1 MNFEKLPIISVEQP
15 QHEVHAGEEWQ
26 WGPSGCQEGFHRG
39 LRIWNFI
46 LGILISIGLSCL
58 TSEEGVDD
66 KWVMWELRGISSSGS
81 WCKRAEWK
89 DYLYFNLIYAT
100 CAFCLP
106 PKQISLVI

>member
-46 LGILISIGLSCL
+46 LEILISIGLSCL
-58 TSEEGVDD
+58 TSEGVL
-66 KWVMWELRGISSSGS
+66 MISGS
-81 WCKRAEWK
+81 CESHVGLVVVEVDVKGLNVRTI
-89 DYLYFNLIYAT
+89 YILI
-100 CAFCLP
+100 
-106 PKQISLVI
+106 